1 MDPTNS
7 TTPTTA
13 TVPTPETLA
22 ALTDLTMLDWLE
34 RGLPATVAL
43 DGTILTRKP
52 LNAAAML
59 CIVMR
64 IRQHCSG
71 TGAKTPHAH
80 KLADAARARG
90 IGAGRSGFD
99 PDVARSRLE
108 GGA

>member
-1 MDPTNS
+1 MDLTTS
-7 TTPTTA
+7 TTPTKA

-22 ALTDLTMLDWLE
+22 AMTDLTMLDWLLN
-34 RGLPATVAL
+34 GLPATA
-43 DGTILTRKP
+43 DGKVRKP

-64 IRQHCSG
+64 LRQHRSG
-71 TGAKTPHAH
+71 TGAKTPQAH